1 MGIQPGECMINMRK
15 NKIPFLLLF
24 LSLSTTVLPQ
34 AASEPLSLVTTRGL
48 RLKILRDTN
57 MPFYHA
63 QLIIYYKDDI
73 TNPALPYITMLNLL
87 DRDLNKLDSPI
98 LDNLR
103 KMGNDYEVEQRPD
116 FLVIKINFTPDKL
129 QTFTRFLKELYTYQ
143 PFSVP
148 ITEYRPLTDRKKAAI
163 LRYVFNESINNY
175 WKYFFKKE
183 EWKKSIAFQ
192 IAYQHLIPSGKLG
205 RTFITPKAVKNI
217 TFEQVCSFYRSTYQI
232 YNSQLIIKGNIS
244 NPYLIFGTLEM
255 EFNSFKKHLPQVD
268 AEEESKLSGNQ
279 ERKIIIFDTDDN
291 EPPIMYRFEAIPTS
305 NKIIPLL
312 PLVLNN
318 VLFSYPTGRLFISAG
333 KQNMRYIKIETENVN
348 HKSVTMI
355 CNTIHLR
362 YKDIEPF
369 LQLMEKEK
377 KLLKIKRIDRQELNY
392 TISGMWGRVKVNTQK
407 YDNDVGVAIMNTQA
421 QVPQMVTPA
430 ALNETI
436 EEDEK
441 AVIIIVGK
449 AQLVLASLA
458 NLKRQVEVIDF
469 TQ

>member
-1 MGIQPGECMINMRK
+1 MGSRPGDYVINMRK
-15 NKIPFLLLF
+15 SKISALLLF
-24 LSLSTTVLPQ
+24 LSLSTAVLPQ
-34 AASEPLSLVTTRGL
+34 PAQEPISLSTSRGL

-103 KMGNDYEVEQRPD
+103 KMGNDYEVEHRPD
-116 FLVIKINFTPDKL
+116 FLVIKINFTPENLKY
-129 QTFTRFLKELYTYQ
+129 FTRFLRELYTYQ
-143 PFSVP
+143 PFSEP
-148 ITEYRPLTDRKKAAI
+148 ITEYRPLTDLKKAAI
-163 LRYVFNESINNY
+163 LRYVFNESITNY

-183 EWKKSIAFQ
+183 EWKKTIAYQ
-192 IAYQHLIPSGKLG
+192 IAYQHFIPSGKLG
-205 RTFITPKAVKNI
+205 RTFITPKAVKST
-217 TFEQVCSFYRSTYQI
+217 TFEQVCSFYRNTYQV
-232 YNSQLIIKGNIS
+232 YNSQLIIKGNIG

-255 EFNSFKKHLPQVD
+255 EFNSFKKHPPQVD
-268 AEEESKLSGNQ
+268 AEEESNLSINH
-279 ERKIIIFDTDDN
+279 EKKIIVFDTDDN
-291 EPPIMYRFEAIPTS
+291 EPPVMYRFEAIPTS

-333 KQNMRYIKIETENVN
+333 KQNMGYIKIETENVN

-369 LQLMEKEK
+369 IQLMEREK
-377 KLLKIKRIDRQELNY
+377 KRLKINRVDRQELNF
-392 TISGMWGRVKVNTQK
+392 TMNGMLGRLKVNTQK
-407 YDNDVGVAIMNTQA
+407 YDNDVVVASMNAPA
-421 QVPQMVTPA
+421 QIPQVTPA

-436 EEDEK
+436 EENEQ

-449 AQLVLASLA
+449 AQLVLASLG